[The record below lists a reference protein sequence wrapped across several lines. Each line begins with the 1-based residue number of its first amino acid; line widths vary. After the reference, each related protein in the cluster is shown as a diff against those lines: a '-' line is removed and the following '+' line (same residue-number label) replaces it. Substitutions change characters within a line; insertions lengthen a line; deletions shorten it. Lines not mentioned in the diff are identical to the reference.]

1 MKDMAFREQKQH
13 GSLDFPV
20 GYYCVDPQYYQ
31 YVMPLH
37 WHREPELVQVRRGT
51 LRIYLN
57 SVLYTL
63 RQGGCAVYFRR
74 CAPPWRAGG
83 LRLRLRG
90 V

>member
-51 LRIYLN
+51 LR
-57 SVLYTL
+57 
-63 RQGGCAVYFRR
+63 
-74 CAPPWRAGG
+74 RAGSTMVSG
-83 LRLRLRG
+83 PGQNFSARS
-90 V
+90 